1 MTLLDT
7 SNNPLYEKA
16 DSYEGNNRISTR
28 PRRKV
33 RPPKFYYEKLF
44 KDNLGEQGRESAVFP
59 FTLIEDTTSDHVA
72 EKEHLFR
79 RQPTGPLHF
88 FQTLQWK

>member
-16 DSYEGNNRISTR
+16 DSYEGKNRISTR

-33 RPPKFYYEKLF
+33 RSPKFYFEKFF
-44 KDNLGEQGRESAVFP
+44 KHIVGEQRRESAVYP
-59 FTLIEDTTSDHVA
+59 FTLSEDTTSDHVA
-72 EKEHLFR
+72 EKEYLFR
-79 RQPTGPLHF
+79 RQPTGLLHLF
-88 FQTLQWK
+88 